1 MAHVLFYFVLS
12 ICVCAWTWPYIHS
25 SWLGSI
31 SCYSEGH
38 MIILLLCLS
47 PEFFL
52 IFWISLMFLH
62 MELFRKKWAANSVCA
77 AIIWVDSIYARE
89 YYIANG
95 VWMLQNQQQG
105 RRRSRGTWALPNSNG
120 GGGAWHPG
128 KHGEATNRKNPPGG
142 YVLWV
147 NNPLLPN

>member
-1 MAHVLFYFVLS
+1 MSQFILYYFGCS
-12 ICVCAWTWPYIHS
+12 IYP
-25 SWLGSI
+25 LNF
-31 SCYSEGH
+31 
-38 MIILLLCLS
+38 L
-47 PEFFL
+47 L
-52 IFWISLMFLH
+52 IFWISLLFLR
-62 MELFRKKWAANSVCA
+62 MELLRKKWAANDVYA

-105 RRRSRGTWALPNSNG
+105 RRSRGTWALPNSNG

-142 YVLWV
+142 FTFPGLITLYFHAKPQGENGTMKNIQMRNCSSSYETW
-147 NNPLLPN
+147 